1 MLRVLVTGSRDWPDP
16 IDVSTALDEAWACS
30 GGFMVLVHGDCP
42 TGADSQAESWAV
54 WMRSHGYLVKS
65 DHHPADWKQFKK
77 RAGFIRNAEM
87 VKLGADR
94 CLAFIYN
101 ESNGATHTRDLAK
114 KAGIPTETF
123 IKGTSMGNAIDR
135 TPVLKPRPYRR
146 VNDELTLRDIRIIY
160 KNFAGRGGK
169 FNAEGKRNFGI
180 PLEEAQAIALHEAG
194 WAVKERIKE
203 SGDHMYHLP
212 VTVKMD
218 GRRPPKI
225 FLITMSENRRAQMT
239 EENTFLVDD
248 LEFDR
253 IDVTLRP
260 FNYDVNGN
268 LGVAAYLKI
277 FMGALHEDEL
287 ELEYAHI
294 PIDGQDAPRALELER
309 AIDAQV
315 EHDSGWIQDEEDD
328 FKAIEAAQKALDE

>member
-1 MLRVLVTGSRDWPDP
+1 LIRVLVTGSRDWPDP
-16 IDVSTALDEAWACS
+16 IDVSTALDEAWAYS

-54 WMRSHGYLVKS
+54 WMRSRGYSVKS
-65 DHHPADWKQFKK
+65 ERHPADWKQFKK

-94 CLAFIYN
+94 CYAFIN
-101 ESNGATHTRDLAK
+101 NGSNGATHTRDLAK

-123 IKGTSMGNAIDR
+123 IEGTSMSSAIDR
-135 TPVLKPRPYRR
+135 TPVLRPQPYKR
-146 VNDELTLRDIRIIY
+146 VNGELTFRDIRIIF
-160 KNFAGRGGK
+160 KNVEGRKAK
-169 FNAEGKRNFGI
+169 FNENGKRSFGI
-180 PLEEAQAIALHEAG
+180 PLEEDQAIALHEAG

-203 SGDHMYHLP
+203 SGEHMYHLP

-225 FLITMSENRRAQMT
+225 FLITMSKNRRVQLNESTA
-239 EENTFLVDD
+239 FLVDD

-253 IDVTLRP
+253 IDVTISP

-268 LGVAAYLKI
+268 VGVAAYLKI

-294 PIDGQDAPRALELER
+294 PIEEEPDSKTLQLES

-315 EHDSGWIQDEEDD
+315 EEDSGWIQDDD
-328 FKAIEAAQKALDE
+328 VKAIEAAQKALEE